1 MTPPDPRLPGRLR
14 WSPVYGEGVI
24 LSEDVLL
31 LLLND
36 STGKAAVDT
45 TRLDLAL
52 AGGVLLD
59 LATLGRVDVT
69 GPDEQVK
76 KGRLVV
82 RDARPA
88 EDGVLDEALRRI
100 AAMGPKKPESVLPK
114 LSKGLRQAL
123 LERLTGRGILRA
135 QEGRVLGIF
144 PTHSW
149 PAIDSDHERQVRA
162 SLHDVLVVGRTPAA
176 REAALVSLLQA
187 IDQVPTVL
195 GDVGIPAREL
205 RRRAREVSEG
215 GFADDAIRK
224 AVQAV
229 NAAMTAA
236 IVSAATVA
244 AISGS

>member
-1 MTPPDPRLPGRLR
+1 MTGPWGSTGRY
-14 WSPVYGEGVI
+14 YGEGVI
-24 LSEDVLL
+24 LAEDVLL

-59 LATLGRVDVT
+59 LATLGRVNVT
-69 GPDEQVK
+69 GQDEPVK
-76 KGRLVV
+76 RGRLVV
-82 RDARPA
+82 RDARPTDDA
-88 EDGVLDEALRRI
+88 VLDEALRRI
-100 AAMGPKKPESVLPK
+100 DELGPKKPESVLPK
-114 LSKGLRQAL
+114 LAKGLRQSL
-123 LERLTGRGILRA
+123 LERLIGRGILRA

-162 SLHDVLVVGRTPAA
+162 GLHDVLVTGRTPAP

-187 IDQVPTVL
+187 IDQVPKVL
-195 GDVGIPAREL
+195 GDVGVPAREL
-205 RRRAREVSEG
+205 RRRAKDVSEG
-215 GFADDAIRK
+215 GFADDAVRR

-229 NAAMTAA
+229 NAATTAA
-236 IVSAATVA
+236 VMVAVSAGAVA
-244 AISGS
+244 GT